1 MLGNVRARRAGLC
14 VIAGTV
20 LVGLSVFGPTASAAN
35 NPLSGWTEQGGDAN
49 WAVQGGGDTV
59 YVVAPNPDYPAANGP
74 ASFFVS
80 PFNAG
85 GTFKVNITP
94 NTETDDDYIGFAV
107 GYTAPLNDE
116 ACTNE
121 DTCDTSF
128 ILFDWKKATEVEGG
142 NPLPTE
148 EGGQEGFSLMKV
160 AGARDLQNNNT
171 AQHPNCFWT
180 HEDVDNFCDVLGT
193 DYGFGKG
200 YSFGVTYSFQVTAT
214 TTQLKIVLLG
224 TGGNANRTIF
234 DVAPPGGT
242 TFTAGRLAFYNYSQP
257 NVEYGF
263 DNGTVQATTT
273 TTAAVTTTTAAAVT
287 STTAGSPGTT
297 NATVGPPTKSTL
309 VRTGPN
315 SVVAAVEL
323 FGGVTLIVLGALM
336 AAARGRRPDGAYYA

>member
-1 MLGNVRARRAGLC
+1 
-14 VIAGTV
+14 VIAGVV
-20 LVGLSVFGPTASAAN
+20 LLGLSVFGPSASAAN

-49 WAVQGGGDTV
+49 WAVQSGGDTV
-59 YVVAPNPDYPAANGP
+59 YVVAPNPDFPTANGP

-94 NTETDDDYIGFAV
+94 NTEPDDDYIGFAV
-107 GYTAPLNDE
+107 GYTAPVNNEVCSND
-116 ACTNE
+116 
-121 DTCDTSF
+121 DTCDTGF

-142 NPLPTE
+142 DPLPAE

-180 HEDVDNFCDVLGT
+180 HEDVANFCDVLGT

-242 TFTAGRLAFYNYSQP
+242 TFSAGRLAFYNYSQP

-273 TTAAVTTTTAAAVT
+273 TTGAVPTTTAVT
-287 STTAGSPGTT
+287 PTTTAGGGTATTSSP
-297 NATVGPPTKSTL
+297 TVGPPLRSTL
-309 VRTGPN
+309 ERTGPN
-315 SVVAAVEL
+315 SLATAVEL
-323 FGGVTLIVLGALM
+323 FGGVALVLGGALM